1 MVLWL
6 ESHQGLSLLRP
17 QPQNFGFSIVSMTLP
32 SESTMSTVPVKRID
46 PLFGLM
52 KTLLFSITV
61 LDSFNLG
68 SRAEPGYVMGDEA
81 LTLSLIQSGEY
92 VHE

>member
-1 MVLWL
+1 MCEPSQKGFSCEW
-6 ESHQGLSLLRP
+6 P

-32 SESTMSTVPVKRID
+32 SESTMSTVPVTRID

-52 KTLLFSITV
+52 KTLLFSIGAKR
-61 LDSFNLG
+61 LNLG
-68 SRAEPGYVMGDEA
+68 NRVELGYVMGDEA
-81 LTLSLIQSGEY
+81 LTLSLIRSDEY